1 MLPLYICLKY
11 IVFQFQAQHIER
23 QIKEKFEKLL
33 QFLRVEESVRTTK
46 LRKEEQLKS
55 QMVNEKIEVMNTEIS
70 SLSNTIR
77 TIE

>member
-23 QIKEKFEKLL
+23 QIKEKFEKL

-55 QMVNEKIEVMNTEIS
+55 QMVNKKIEVMNT
-70 SLSNTIR
+70 
-77 TIE
+77 